1 MEIIILLGAPGAGK
15 GTAAVRLVT
24 RLGVKHVSSGDLLR
38 QAVKQ
43 GTAAGK
49 EAEGFMKR
57 GELVPDALIGRIIAD
72 LLAAGGRDAKYLL
85 DGFPRT
91 VAQAEML
98 ERVVTE
104 QGGRIRATVMMDVDE
119 AILIDRLA
127 GRRVCPTCAAGYH
140 VRNLPPKVTGVCDAC
155 GTALVQRPD
164 DNPET
169 VQNRLAVF
177 NKQTAPL
184 IAWYQARQTLV
195 RVEGAAGSV
204 DDVTERIVRALP

>member
-1 MEIIILLGAPGAGK
+1 MEVLILLGAPGAGK
-15 GTAAVRLVT
+15 GTAAVRLVS
-24 RLGVKHVSSGDLLR
+24 RLHVRHVSSGDLLR

-49 EAEGFMKR
+49 EAEGYMKR

-72 LLAAGGRDAKYLL
+72 LLAAGGADAKYLL

-98 ERVVTE
+98 ERVVLG
-104 QGGRIRATVMMDVDE
+104 QGGHIRAAVVLDVDE

-127 GRRVCPTCAAGYH
+127 GRRVCSKCAAGYH
-140 VRNLPPKVTGVCDAC
+140 VRNMPPKVADVCDAC
-155 GTALVQRPD
+155 GSALVQRPD

-169 VQNRLAVF
+169 VRNRLAVF

-184 IAWYQARQTLV
+184 IAWYRERQALA
-195 RVEGAAGSV
+195 RVEGAAGTA
-204 DDVTERIVRALP
+204 DDVAERIVQALQ